1 MKKGIC
7 IGSFPGDYS
16 YRKRFELAKEAG
28 FDGIEP
34 ATIES
39 QRELEEV
46 KKLSEE
52 IGLKISSIMNANH
65 WQFPFSSNNSEDIKK
80 AIAGMRRSLECA
92 KVLGADTVLLVPGVV
107 KEDLSY
113 EEAMKNSVANIKE
126 IIPEYEEKKVFIGIE
141 NVWNKFLLSP
151 IEFKNYIDSFDSP
164 YVGAYFDVG
173 NILVYGYPQ
182 HWIKTLGK
190 RIKKVHLKDFKLAS
204 KSFVYLW
211 EGDINWKEVITA
223 LRDVGYDDYL
233 TSELPSDK
241 NDPEG
246 RIYQTSKDI
255 DKIIGL

>member
-7 IGSFPGDYS
+7 IGSFPRNYS
-16 YRKRFELAKEAG
+16 YRRKFELAKKAG
-28 FDGIEP
+28 FEGIEP
-34 ATIES
+34 VTIKT

-52 IGLKISSIMNANH
+52 TGLKISSIMNANH
-65 WQFPFSSNNSEDIKK
+65 WQFPFSSNNSEDIEK

-92 KVLGADTVLLVPGVV
+92 KILGADTVLLVPGVV
-107 KEDLSY
+107 KENLTY
-113 EEAMKNSVANIKE
+113 EEAMKNSSANIKK

-151 IEFKNYIDSFDSP
+151 IEFKDYIDSFQSP

-173 NILVYGYPQ
+173 NILLYGYPQ

-190 RIKKVHLKDFKLAS
+190 RIKKIHLKDFKLAS
-204 KSFVYLW
+204 KSFVYLG
-211 EGDINWKEVITA
+211 EGDVNWKEVIRA
-223 LRDVGYDDYL
+223 LREIGYDDYL
-233 TSELPSDK
+233 SSELPPDE

-246 RIYQTSKDI
+246 RIYQTSKEI
-255 DKIIGL
+255 DKIINL